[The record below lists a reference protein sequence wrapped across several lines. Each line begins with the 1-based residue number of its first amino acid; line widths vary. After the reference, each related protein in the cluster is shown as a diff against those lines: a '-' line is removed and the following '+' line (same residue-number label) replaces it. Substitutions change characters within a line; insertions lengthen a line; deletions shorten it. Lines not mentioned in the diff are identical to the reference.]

1 MRTKLLRVSTEAPRA
16 MCKTSDLV
24 EKLSPNEKA
33 SLKRIGRGKNPD
45 DLPMPDIT
53 KLIRLGLAFVEMGTL
68 NLTGT
73 GKRALGFI

>member
-1 MRTKLLRVSTEAPRA
+1 

-24 EKLSPNEKA
+24 DQLSANEKA
-33 SLKRIGRGKNPD
+33 SLKRIARGGNPD
-45 DLPMPDIT
+45 KVPMPDIT

-73 GKRALGFI
+73 GRRALGMI